1 MANTKSALKRVRQT
15 KVRTARNRA
24 IKSSVKLARKN
35 ALAAIES
42 GDKDAAEKAYN
53 LFASAADKAAK
64 FGAMHKRTASR
75 VKGRMAV
82 KVSPAP
88 TQA

>member
-24 IKSSVKLARKN
+24 IKSNVKLARKV

-42 GDKDAAEKAYN
+42 GDKAAAEKAYN
-53 LFASAADKAAK
+53 LFAPAADKSAR

-75 VKGRMAV
+75 IKGRMAV

-88 TQA
+88 AQA

>member
-53 LFASAADKAAK
+53 LFASAADNAAK
-64 FGAMHKRTASR
+64 FGAIHKRTASR

-88 TQA
+88 AQA